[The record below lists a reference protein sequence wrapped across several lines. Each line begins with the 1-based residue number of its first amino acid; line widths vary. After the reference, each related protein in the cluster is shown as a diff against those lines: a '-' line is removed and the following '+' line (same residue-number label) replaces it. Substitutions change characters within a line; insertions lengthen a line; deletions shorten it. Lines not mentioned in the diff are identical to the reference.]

1 MSKRKIGAVVA
12 AAGLS
17 SRMGDFKPLLPFD
30 GSTVIERCI
39 TNLHGAGATD
49 IVVVT
54 GYRAGEL
61 AETLRDSGV
70 TLVRNAAYAE
80 TQMFDSLC
88 LGLRALPDDCEKIL
102 LTPGDVPLVR
112 VRTIRA
118 LLAADAGF
126 VSPICAGKRGHPVAL
141 DAGWRDAVLHY
152 SGDGGLQGAV
162 RALHIPTV
170 EVEVED
176 EGMTHDLD
184 TPADYRTALG
194 MLRRCD
200 D

>member
-1 MSKRKIGAVVA
+1 MNRQKIGAVVA

-39 TNLHGAGATD
+39 TNLRGAGATD

-54 GYRAGEL
+54 GHRAGEL
-61 AETLRDSGV
+61 ARLLEDSGV

-88 LGLRALPDDCEKIL
+88 LGLRALPADCDRIL

-112 VRTIRA
+112 AGTIRA

-126 VSPICAGKRGHPVAL
+126 ACPICNGRRGHPVAL
-141 DAGWRDAVLHY
+141 DAAWREQVLGY
-152 SGDGGLQGAV
+152 SGDGGLRGAV
-162 RALHIPTV
+162 EALGIPTA
-170 EVEVED
+170 EVEVAD
-176 EGMTHDLD
+176 PGMTHDLD

-194 MLRRCD
+194 LLKND
-200 D
+200 